1 MIRKLTLIAAVA
13 VIASSCG
20 GDDGNGES
28 DSSDDAAPAD
38 PLLIE
43 TDLGPVQGT
52 ESDVE
57 DVRAFLNIPFAAPPT
72 GENRWRPPQPP
83 EPWEEPLEATEPGPS
98 CPQAAV
104 GTAQILDTPEWDP
117 DCLSLNVWSPADA
130 DGLPVMVW
138 VHGGG
143 FQTGSA
149 HEPYYIGDYM
159 GSEGV
164 VLVSMNYRLG
174 VFGFLATEE
183 LANESEDGSFGNY
196 GLADQTA
203 AMEWVQRNVAAFGG
217 DPDNVTLFGESAGGA
232 SVCGHLA
239 SPLSDGL
246 FHKAMIQSGGGCNRL
261 QPADDAFSAGEALLE
276 DFDCD
281 DIACLR
287 EVPEE
292 DMIEAE
298 VSFDGALVADD
309 VRLSSTA
316 LEQAEE
322 GELDDMP
329 VVIGTNQD
337 EETLFALQSGSMD
350 PSEDDLLSTASGF
363 SDDPEAVLAL
373 YPEDDYETG
382 LARYATMLTDVRWAC
397 PMLAFA
403 EQVPGAYVYHYTYVS
418 DQNILDLGATHGSE
432 LAPLFSHPEAITA
445 FDVEVDDRGT
455 ALGEDMR
462 AAWTAFA
469 AEGDPG
475 EDWALYAD
483 DGQVTQ
489 IDTPFELV
497 DEIRGGRCDDL
508 ESLTDVSR

>member
-1 MIRKLTLIAAVA
+1 MLRKLALIAAAAIVA
-13 VIASSCG
+13 TSCG
-20 GDDGNGES
+20 GDDG
-28 DSSDDAAPAD
+28 DSSGDAAPAD

-43 TDLGPVQGT
+43 TDNGPVQGT
-52 ESDVE
+52 ENDVE
-57 DVRAFLNIPFAAPPT
+57 GVRAFLNIPYAAPPT

-83 EPWEEPLEATEPGPS
+83 EPWEEPLEATEPGAS

-104 GTAQILDTPEWDP
+104 GTALILETPEWDP
-117 DCLSLNVWSPADA
+117 DCLTLNVWAPEEA

-149 HEPYYIGDYM
+149 HEPYYIGDNM
-159 GSEGV
+159 ATEGV
-164 VLVSMNYRLG
+164 VIVSMNYRLG
-174 VFGFLATEE
+174 VLGFLATEE

-196 GLADQTA
+196 GMADQTA

-239 SPLSDGL
+239 SPLSEGL

-261 QPADDAFSAGEALLE
+261 QPADDAFAAGDALLD
-276 DFDCD
+276 DFDCR

-292 DMIEAE
+292 DLIEAE
-298 VSFDGALVADD
+298 VSFSGALVADD
-309 VRLSSTA
+309 VRLSTTA
-316 LEQAEE
+316 FEQAGD
-322 GELDDMP
+322 GELDDIP
-329 VVIGTNQD
+329 IVIGTNQD
-337 EETLFALQSGSMD
+337 EETLFALQSGLTN
-350 PSEDDLLSTASGF
+350 PSDEDMRTSASGF

-373 YPEDDYETG
+373 YPEEDFDTN
-382 LARYATMLTDVRWAC
+382 LARYQTMLTDVRWAC

-403 EQVPGAYVYHYTYVS
+403 ERAAGAYVYHYTYVS

-432 LAPLFSHPEAITA
+432 LAPLFGHPEAITA
-445 FDVEVDDRGT
+445 FDVEVDERGT
-455 ALGEDMR
+455 SLGEDMR
-462 AAWTAFA
+462 AAWIAFA
-469 AEGDPG
+469 AESDPG
-475 EDWALYAD
+475 EDWPLYAD
-483 DGQVTQ
+483 DSQVTA

-497 DEIRGGRCDDL
+497 DEIRDGRCADL
-508 ESLTDVSR
+508 GPLIDVSR